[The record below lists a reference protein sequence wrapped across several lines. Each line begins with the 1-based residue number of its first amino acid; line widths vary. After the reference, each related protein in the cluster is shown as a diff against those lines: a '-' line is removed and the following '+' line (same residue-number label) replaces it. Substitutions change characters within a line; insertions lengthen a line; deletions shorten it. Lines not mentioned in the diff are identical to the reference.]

1 MNDISGRDIHAYRLW
16 RKSDGDL
23 YRISLQ
29 TRMGTLRVFMKWCG
43 TIEAVDQDL
52 FDKVLVP
59 QVSLEEEQN
68 DVMLEADRA
77 QKSCST
83 FGSSTTHRL
92 NTSCSPSCGK
102 PGCGSGQPSHWT

>member
-1 MNDISGRDIHAYRLW
+1 VNDISGRDIHAYRLW

-59 QVSLEEEQN
+59 QVSQEEEQN

-102 PGCGSGQPSHWT
+102 PGCGSGQPSH